1 MQCLTQAEIRKGL
14 EMVNAWLAV
23 RGTKGEICIYGGAC
37 LCLAFAARSST
48 KDVDAV
54 FEPAS
59 LVRKA
64 AFGVASEMGW
74 SWNWLNDEVKGFLS
88 IHDADGIEF
97 LDSFE
102 LSHLKVYVAN
112 PEYLLAMK
120 CLAARM
126 GQQEEGEVA
135 TDLNDALWL
144 SRHLGFSS
152 REEIA
157 RVVLKFFPDRELPE
171 RTGFFVEELLEQLR
185 ES

>member
-1 MQCLTQAEIRKGL
+1 MQSLTQAEIRKGL
-14 EMVNAWLAV
+14 EMLNAWLAV

-64 AFGVASEMGW
+64 AFEVASEMGW

-88 IHDADGIEF
+88 IHDADGIES

-102 LSHLKVYVAN
+102 LSHLRVYVAN

-126 GQQEEGEVA
+126 GQHEEGEVA

-144 SRHLGFSS
+144 SRYLGISS